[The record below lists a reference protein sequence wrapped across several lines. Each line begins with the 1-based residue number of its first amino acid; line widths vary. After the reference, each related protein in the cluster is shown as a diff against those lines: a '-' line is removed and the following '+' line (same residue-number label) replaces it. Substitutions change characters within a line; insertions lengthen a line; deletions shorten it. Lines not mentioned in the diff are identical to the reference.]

1 MACAIIESFI
11 YGNMNTTKIKDFLLS
26 IEQIP
31 SLVYLLKWFLIC
43 LTLGA
48 IAGSVSAFFL
58 ISLDWA
64 TNWRESHLWIIALLP
79 IGGFIIGLS
88 YHIFGNN
95 VVKGNNLLLEELHN
109 PRKIIPFRMAPLVL
123 FGTILTHFFG
133 GSAGREGTAVQ
144 IGGAIADRFTK
155 VLKLSDRDRQIV
167 MIAGIS
173 AGFAS
178 VFGTPLAGGI
188 FAFEVL
194 ILGRIRLDA
203 IIPSFMAAV
212 LADYFCQFW
221 NVSHTQYHI
230 GSVAAMTP
238 MNLLW
243 SLLAGIIFGLVAM
256 LFSKSTHFWSRLFKN
271 KIKYPPLRPAIG
283 GVILA
288 IAIYFIGTTKYIGLG
303 IPTIVDAFNV
313 NLNSYDFL
321 LKVLFTSFTLGAGFK
336 GGEVTPLFFIG
347 ATLGNI
353 LIWFIPLPMGLLAG
367 MGFVAVFAGATNT
380 PIACTIMGIEL
391 FGIESG
397 VFIALACSTA
407 YLFSGHS
414 GIYSSQIIG
423 SPKNRFYL
431 QEKGF
436 RLSEIKNIRSK
447 K

>member
-1 MACAIIESFI
+1 
-11 YGNMNTTKIKDFLLS
+11 MNKEKIKKFLS
-26 IEQIP
+26 SFEQIL
-31 SLVYLLKWFLIC
+31 SLIYLFKWIFIC
-43 LTLGA
+43 LILGL
-48 IAGSVSAFFL
+48 IAGSISAFFL
-58 ISLDWA
+58 LSLDWA
-64 TNWRESHLWIIALLP
+64 TNWRESHLWIIWLLP
-79 IGGFIIGLS
+79 VGGFIIGLS
-88 YHIFGNN
+88 YHLYGNS
-95 VVKGNNLLLEELHN
+95 VVKGNNLLLEEFHS
-109 PRKIIPFRMAPLVL
+109 PKKIIPFRMAPLVL

-144 IGGAIADRFTK
+144 IGGAVADRFTK
-155 VLKLSDRDRQIV
+155 ILKLSKRDRKIV
-167 MIAGIS
+167 LIAGIS

-188 FAFEVL
+188 FALEVL
-194 ILGRIRLDA
+194 VLGRIRLDA

-212 LADYFCQFW
+212 FANYFCEIW
-221 NVSHTQYHI
+221 NVSHTHYHI
-230 GSVAAMTP
+230 SSVAEMNP
-238 MNLLW
+238 INLLW
-243 SLLAGIIFGLVAM
+243 ALLAGIIFGLVAM
-256 LFSKSTHFWSRLFKN
+256 LFSKSTHFWSNLFKN
-271 KIKYPPLRPAIG
+271 NIKYPPLRPVIG
-283 GVILA
+283 GTILA
-288 IAIYFIGTTKYIGLG
+288 IAIYFGGTTKYIGLG

-347 ATLGNI
+347 ATLGNV

-423 SPKNRFYL
+423 SPKHRSFIR
-431 QEKGF
+431 EKGLP
-436 RLSEIKNIRSK
+436 LSEIKNKRTK
-447 K
+447 Q